1 MPVLSRLRR
10 LWRLLPITTPGALL
24 LFAGLVAMIPYGLWR
39 EDRVLLVVGAAAVG
53 LTLCAAVF
61 VMGGGLL
68 CYRALVAQPQ
78 RGVLRLEVGQI
89 GDTGFSV
96 LRPWLIPWLDLTWTV
111 LTPAVT
117 PRVEAKGRRLVER
130 WRAERRG
137 HHDLIHRRFT
147 VRDAFGL
154 ASITFDLREARPQ
167 HFSPARGKLANV
179 QVIQGLSG
187 GDQIGHHEGS
197 PTGDLV
203 DMRSYGPGDPIRF
216 VLWRVYARSRQLLVR
231 TPERALSPVERTL
244 AYLVTS
250 PDDEAAAATAHL
262 AVHTD
267 VLGKDWVF
275 STDGQLEPCRS
286 AHEAVQA
293 LIRSASHPPDQGGSG
308 LQAFLEGQADFSAR
322 RAVLFA
328 PGTTGPWVARVLA
341 ASEHTRFDILI
352 GVDHVGKPSRLGWLR
367 RLFLRPDEQ
376 APQGVTTDS
385 AALAELC
392 RQLAPAGTVRVVD
405 RGAGLLYS
413 PAHVA
418 AFTGKA
424 A

>member
-1 MPVLSRLRR
+1 MPVLKRLPR
-10 LWRLLPITTPGALL
+10 LLRLLPITPPGLL
-24 LFAGLVAMIPYGLWR
+24 LLLAGLVAMIPFGLWR
-39 EDRVLLVVGAAAVG
+39 EDRVLLTVGAAAVG
-53 LTLCAAVF
+53 LTLCAILF
-61 VMGGGLL
+61 VTVGALL
-68 CYRALVAQPQ
+68 CYRTILAQPQ
-78 RGVLRLEVGQI
+78 RGVLRLEVGQW

-96 LRPWLIPWLDLTWTV
+96 VRPWLVPWLDLTWTV
-111 LTPAVT
+111 LSPAIE
-117 PRVEAKGRRLVER
+117 PRVEAVGRRMVER

-154 ASITFDLREARPQ
+154 ASVCFDLREARPQ
-167 HFSPARGKLANV
+167 HFSPTRGKLANV

-197 PTGDLV
+197 PQGDLV

-250 PDDEAAAATAHL
+250 PDDEAAAATAQL
-262 AVHTD
+262 AVSTD
-267 VLGKDWVF
+267 VLGKDWIF
-275 STDGQLEPCRS
+275 ATDGQLEPCRT
-286 AHEAVQA
+286 AHEATQA

-308 LQAFLEGQADFSAR
+308 LLPFLEGQQDFSAR
-322 RAVLFA
+322 RAVLFV
-328 PGTTGPWVARVLA
+328 PGTTGPWVDRVLA
-341 ASEHTRFDILI
+341 ASEHTRFDIFI
-352 GVDHVGKPSRLGWLR
+352 GIDRVDRLDRLGWLR
-367 RLFLRPDEQ
+367 RIFFRSSTQDRPGI
-376 APQGVTTDS
+376 ATDS
-385 AALAELC
+385 AALAALC
-392 RQLAPAGTVRVVD
+392 LKLGPAGTVRVVD
-405 RGAGLLYS
+405 RGAGILYS

-418 AFTGKA
+418 ALIGKA